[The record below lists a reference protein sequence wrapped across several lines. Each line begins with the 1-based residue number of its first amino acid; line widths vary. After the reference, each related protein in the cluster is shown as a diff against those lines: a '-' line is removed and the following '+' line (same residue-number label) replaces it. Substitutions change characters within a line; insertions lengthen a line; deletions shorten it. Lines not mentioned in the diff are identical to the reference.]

1 MLDNVLIHQT
11 FVAIL
16 LLPLV
21 LLAALAAG
29 RVRSDVTEGVRAGR
43 VHTRAIWRR

>member
-1 MLDNVLIHQT
+1 MLDNLLIHQT

-21 LLAALAAG
+21 LLAALAN
-29 RVRSDVTEGVRAGR
+29 SL
-43 VHTRAIWRR
+43 AIWRR

>member
-1 MLDNVLIHQT
+1 MLDNLCIHQK
-11 FVAIL
+11 FIAIP

-29 RVRSDVTEGVRAGR
+29 RIRPMSRR
-43 VHTRAIWRR
+43 VCRQVG